1 MGSPLSVDLM
11 PELADMSPTL
21 LELSMLPRGLLMLS
35 PRPRLMLSTVL
46 MAMDFPTPMVLT
58 PDMLDMLDT
67 LTPMVPT
74 PMPPMPLPPP
84 SPPMPLT
91 PMAPMPSPPP
101 PPRSAPPPPSPPW
114 DSLIPPS
121 PPSVELM
128 PELADM
134 SPTAPELSMSP
145 KIFLQITIY
154 V

>member
-1 MGSPLSVDLM
+1 
-11 PELADMSPTL
+11 
-21 LELSMLPRGLLMLS
+21 MLS
-35 PRPRLMLSTVL
+35 PRLRLMLSTVL

-58 PDMLDMLDT
+58 PDMLDMPDT
-67 LTPMVPT
+67 PTPMVPT
-74 PMPPMPLPPP
+74 PMPPMPLPLPP
-84 SPPMPLT
+84 PLLPMPLT

-114 DSLIPPS
+114 DSLIPLS

-128 PELADM
+128 LELADM
-134 SPTAPELSMSP
+134 LPTAPELSMSP